1 MMERQYSGVRRQ
13 RGISIVEIMITL
25 TLALFI
31 VGGILYTYLGSR
43 TVFVSNDAVAKIQ
56 EDARIAL
63 ERLTREVRQA
73 GFTGCA
79 NTLDVTPR
87 VIADVIAP
95 KGEADLT
102 FAAGDGI
109 HVYDDGVDS
118 SGVAWINPTA
128 IPRVVG
134 TDVIHLAGMSAC
146 SARLTGNMTA
156 DNAQIHIAEANP
168 CGWAADQVLLIA
180 DCTNIDIFAAT
191 TVSSGSGKTAISH
204 AISSNTDN
212 KLSKAYGKEAM
223 VFGYGERTFFVGM
236 HPTLNQPMLYEIGF
250 NGTANAVNDI
260 AANVYDLQVMTA
272 QLDTNADSVPDT
284 TVVSEESEETP
295 PDTAPALGA
304 IADWAQVLGIEV
316 RVSIRSEA
324 DNTGPSDQTYLF
336 GGAMVT
342 DKRIRRDFSTVI
354 GIRNR
359 LP

>member
-1 MMERQYSGVRRQ
+1 
-13 RGISIVEIMITL
+13 MITL
-25 TLALFI
+25 TLALFV
-31 VGGILYTYLGSR
+31 VGGILYTFLGSR

-87 VIADVIAP
+87 VIADVDHN
-95 KGEADLT
+95 GVADFP
-102 FAAGDGI
+102 FAAGSGI
-109 HVYDDGVDS
+109 RVYDNGT
-118 SGVAWINPTA
+118 GWTNTTGITRVA
-128 IPRVVG
+128 G
-134 TDVIHLAGMSAC
+134 TDVIHIAGMSAC

-156 DNAQIHIAEANP
+156 DNANIQIGTNP

-180 DCTNIDIFAAT
+180 DCTNIDVFAAT
-191 TVSSGSGKTAISH
+191 TVSTGSVTISH
-204 AISSNTDN
+204 ASSNSNNTDN

-236 HPTLNQPMLYEIGF
+236 HPTLNQPLLYEVGF
-250 NGTANAVNDI
+250 NGAASSVNDI
-260 AANVYDLQVMTA
+260 AANVFDLQVMAA
-272 QLDTNADSVPDT
+272 QLDTNADGAPDA
-284 TVVSEESEETP
+284 TVLSEEDEETP
-295 PDTAPALGA
+295 LVAPALGA
-304 IADWAQVLGIEV
+304 VADWAQVLGVEI
-316 RVSIRSEA
+316 RYSIRSEA

-336 GGAMVT
+336 GGAMTT

>member
-1 MMERQYSGVRRQ
+1 MAACHYSGMRRQ

-25 TLALFI
+25 TLALFV
-31 VGGILYTYLGSR
+31 VGGILYTFLGSR
-43 TVFVSNDAVAKIQ
+43 TVFNSNDAVARIQ
-56 EDARIAL
+56 EDARIAM

-87 VIADVIAP
+87 VIADVDHN
-95 KGEADLT
+95 GVADFP
-102 FAAGDGI
+102 FAAGSGI
-109 HVYDDGVDS
+109 RVYDNGT
-118 SGVAWINPTA
+118 GWTNTTGITRVA
-128 IPRVVG
+128 G

-146 SARLTGNMTA
+146 SARLTGNMSA
-156 DNAQIHIAEANP
+156 DNANIQIGTNP

-180 DCTNIDIFAAT
+180 DCTNIDVFAAT
-191 TVSSGSGKTAISH
+191 TVSTGSVTISH
-204 AISSNTDN
+204 ASSNNTDN

-223 VFGYGERTFFVGM
+223 VFGYGERTFFIGM

-250 NGTANAVNDI
+250 NGAVNTVNDI

-272 QLDTNADSVPDT
+272 QLDTNADGVPDT
-284 TVVSEESEETP
+284 SMPSE
-295 PDTAPALGA
+295 DVPALSD

-342 DKRIRRDFSTVI
+342 DKRIKRDFSTVI